1 MKKSY
6 LVHCQPEI
14 TGDGKSVHFKDRE
27 ELLSVLGFCASETR
41 AAKIRQKEEVQEI
54 RENDIPVSR
63 SEKHHYAGP
72 PRSPFG
78 TMGREAELADET
90 R

>member
-1 MKKSY
+1 VC
-6 LVHCQPEI
+6 LV
-14 TGDGKSVHFKDRE
+14 SVPLK
-27 ELLSVLGFCASETR
+27 LG
-41 AAKIRQKEEVQEI
+41 RQKSGRNEEVQEV

-72 PRSPFG
+72 PRCPFG